1 MDSPSTAGATPRR
14 GRPRRTPRISGVD
27 AARCLALLGM
37 MAVHVL
43 STTDE
48 ATGDPT
54 LAGWLFTGRPSA
66 LFALLAGVGLALL
79 SGGALGAGSRERVVW
94 NRKVVAV
101 RALLIMV
108 IGLAVAELETFV
120 AIILVHYG
128 ILFLFAL
135 PFLSLGA
142 RALFALAAGWVL
154 LAPLVLRGVH
164 TLLAERLDEFPSGWR
179 LWHSP
184 GFADLAEPQLLG
196 MDLAVTGYYPLIIWP
211 AYLFTGMAVG
221 RLRLDSTAVVVGLTA
236 AGAGLAGVSWLA
248 GRITLATSD
257 VVADLARFSSLS
269 DREVR
274 GELLTGTLLPIIEDS
289 RWYLLPTPHSGT
301 SIDVLHTVGT
311 SLLVLG
317 VCLLVTR
324 RIGRLAAP
332 VVGAGA
338 MPLTLYVGH
347 LLVLHLWHAE
357 DGLLNTS
364 AIGPVEMMVVLLLA
378 ALAGGALQQLLGR
391 RGPLEALTHGA
402 GVAVAG
408 RRPD

>member
-14 GRPRRTPRISGVD
+14 GRGRRASRISGVD

-37 MAVHVL
+37 MTVHVL
-43 STTDE
+43 STTDDV
-48 ATGDPT
+48 TGDAT

-79 SGGALGAGSRERVVW
+79 SGGAAGAGSHRRTVW
-94 NRKVVAV
+94 NRKAVAV

-108 IGLAVAELETFV
+108 VGLAVAALETSV

-128 ILFLFAL
+128 VLFLFAL

-142 RALFALAAGWVL
+142 KPLLGLAAGWVV
-154 LAPLVLRGVH
+154 LAPLAFRWVYTGIGGTVEDF
-164 TLLAERLDEFPSGWR
+164 AVVWR

-184 GFADLAEPQLLG
+184 GFADLLHPELLA

-221 RLRLDSTAVVVGLTA
+221 RLRLSETAVAVRLIVVGA
-236 AGAGLAGVSWLA
+236 ALAVVSWLVGMA
-248 GRITLATSD
+248 TLVASD
-257 VVADLARFSSLS
+257 VVPDLARHSGLPE
-269 DREVR
+269 REVR
-274 GELLTGTLLPIIEDS
+274 GELLTGTLLPIIDDS
-289 RWYLLPTPHSGT
+289 RWYLLATPHSGT
-301 SIDVLHTVGT
+301 SMDVLHTVGAA
-311 SLLVLG
+311 LLVLG
-317 VCLLVTR
+317 VCLLVTGR
-324 RIGRLAAP
+324 LGRLAAP

-347 LLVLHLWHAE
+347 LVVLHLWRDE
-357 DGLLNTS
+357 NGVLNTDEIGS
-364 AIGPVEMMVVLLLA
+364 AVIIVALVLA
-378 ALAGGALQQLLGR
+378 ALVGGAVQQLLGR
-391 RGPLEALTHGA
+391 RGPLEAVTHAAGLGA
-402 GVAVAG
+402 AG